1 MIRKVRVD
9 ARESIDVRL
18 RVKWIFHIF
27 RPSSTFIEAPA
38 TNRRDTPELGPNCV
52 KRHQQLR
59 EGWVGAIVREVHEK
73 NIFFALAT
81 LFFLP
86 DRSRVSE

>member
-27 RPSSTFIEAPA
+27 RPNSTFIEVPA
-38 TNRRDTPELGPNCV
+38 TKIRDTPELGPNCG
-52 KRHQQLR
+52 K
-59 EGWVGAIVREVHEK
+59 
-73 NIFFALAT
+73 
-81 LFFLP
+81 
-86 DRSRVSE
+86 

>member
-27 RPSSTFIEAPA
+27 LPSSTFREVPA
-38 TNRRDTPELGPNCV
+38 TNIRDTPELGPNCV
-52 KRHQQLR
+52 KRHQQRR
-59 EGWVGAIVREVHEK
+59 EGWVGTISREVQEPK
-73 NIFFALAT
+73 MFCASNTFF
-81 LFFLP
+81 
-86 DRSRVSE
+86 SQI

>member
-27 RPSSTFIEAPA
+27 LPSSTFREVPA
-38 TNRRDTPELGPNCV
+38 TNIRDTPELGPNCV
-52 KRHQQLR
+52 KRH
-59 EGWVGAIVREVHEK
+59 
-73 NIFFALAT
+73 
-81 LFFLP
+81 
-86 DRSRVSE
+86 